1 MALVALTRCAPIGVD
16 IEPVRELNDREAL
29 VKRFFSTT
37 EQAAFADV
45 PEVHRNDCFFNIW
58 TRKEALIK
66 ANGIGLSAPL
76 DAFDVPVNHFS
87 GWHLPTI
94 RPPLPANTNFPLQHI
109 DPATGYVAAVALELA
124 NSQCERLPEVHLY
137 HFQPDRDRVTRQT
150 SR

>member
-1 MALVALTRCAPIGVD
+1 MALVALTHRAPIGVD
-16 IEPVRELNDREAL
+16 IEPVRDLNDREAL

-37 EQAAFADV
+37 EQAAFAEV
-45 PEVHRNDCFFNIW
+45 PEEHRNNYFFNIW

-76 DAFDVPVNHFS
+76 DAFDVPISPFT
-87 GWHLPTI
+87 GWHLPTV
-94 RPPLPANTNFPLQHI
+94 RPPLPANTSFPLQHI

-124 NSQCERLPEVHLY
+124 DTQCDRLPAVQLY